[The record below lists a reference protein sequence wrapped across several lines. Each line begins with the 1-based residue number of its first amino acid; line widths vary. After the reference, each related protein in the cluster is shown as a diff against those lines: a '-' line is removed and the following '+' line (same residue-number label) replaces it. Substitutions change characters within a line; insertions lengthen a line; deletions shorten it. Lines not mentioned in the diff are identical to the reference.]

1 MEKVQVLNSERCM
14 IKYVRYMGHLGISH
28 PLGIL
33 QFLIPNKCQFLIPN
47 KCQVFGECLGP
58 IHFSGKVH
66 KLMQIGQSG
75 AAQASAIAQK
85 KHHIVKFLAFK

>member
-1 MEKVQVLNSERCM
+1 
-14 IKYVRYMGHLGISH
+14 MGHLGISH

-33 QFLIPNKCQFLIPN
+33 QFLIPN